1 MSLLENFSLPEEW
14 QNDERMGYLFGPFP
28 PGRIPSENNEKLCFW
43 SKLIVSS
50 SKQLNKTTFT
60 VPELQTRFTRRG
72 VNPTCLL
79 EVVAY
84 MERTGV
90 IQRLDKWSTFPSGV
104 SWSGWA
110 QQATVKGLWYLW
122 ESVVGKYEDD
132 QIEFIIV
139 DQIKELSLTVLRTH
153 YDTVQYESTD
163 NLLNEAEFDALC
175 SNHIANRKQVEIS
188 LVRSGQ
194 LQVVVRDNDKKI
206 YKFTRRN
213 TKQEH
218 KVSPTDI
225 GILRLKEVTAKLLQ
239 QISDLTDKSHRAMTK
254 CKELI
259 VTRQK
264 TSAKHWLRQSKFYSK
279 HVEDKEAMLGN
290 LQALLTK
297 IQMAETDALV
307 LEAYQAGIRSLKNMT
322 IDIDKV
328 EQTMDQLEEVLA
340 DNNEVNNTIAEDVVG
355 RLDNDV
361 DMIAL
366 EEELAALLLQDE
378 VPAQQATDTNTLV
391 DTSSKQQVDKNDD
404 YITTLPDVPTD
415 LPQDTNNRLEPTNRL
430 ELVQS

>member
-1 MSLLENFSLPEEW
+1 MGLNLCFLELSTENGPSGTAYAIMSLLENFSLPEEW

-139 DQIKELSLTVLRTH
+139 DQIKVCVSLNHVFLMATPNKFSVSSPLRH
-153 YDTVQYESTD
+153 
-163 NLLNEAEFDALC
+163 
-175 SNHIANRKQVEIS
+175 
-188 LVRSGQ
+188 
-194 LQVVVRDNDKKI
+194 
-206 YKFTRRN
+206 
-213 TKQEH
+213 
-218 KVSPTDI
+218 VS
-225 GILRLKEVTAKLLQ
+225 
-239 QISDLTDKSHRAMTK
+239 
-254 CKELI
+254 
-259 VTRQK
+259 
-264 TSAKHWLRQSKFYSK
+264 RQSISIIK
-279 HVEDKEAMLGN
+279 
-290 LQALLTK
+290 
-297 IQMAETDALV
+297 
-307 LEAYQAGIRSLKNMT
+307 
-322 IDIDKV
+322 
-328 EQTMDQLEEVLA
+328 
-340 DNNEVNNTIAEDVVG
+340 
-355 RLDNDV
+355 
-361 DMIAL
+361 
-366 EEELAALLLQDE
+366 LAALF
-378 VPAQQATDTNTLV
+378 T
-391 DTSSKQQVDKNDD
+391 
-404 YITTLPDVPTD
+404 
-415 LPQDTNNRLEPTNRL
+415 
-430 ELVQS
+430 